1 MNIYQSNTYRKDV
14 SWLHFNDKPKVQ
26 DRQQVKDQQSCISV
40 FLAYLRLL
48 LVESLVIVI
57 LNVIFLI
64 RYAVIINYFGK
75 NFFQLRENIG

>member
-75 NFFQLRENIG
+75 IFFQLRENMG